1 MAKGTITRL
10 ISSREFG
17 FIEGEDGKEVFFH
30 RSGLQDAEFDSLKEG
45 QAVEFDVESG
55 PKGPRAI
62 NIKTKQQKEKKAK

>member
-10 ISSREFG
+10 ISSRGFG

-30 RSGLQDAEFDSLKEG
+30 GSGLQDAEFDSLKEG